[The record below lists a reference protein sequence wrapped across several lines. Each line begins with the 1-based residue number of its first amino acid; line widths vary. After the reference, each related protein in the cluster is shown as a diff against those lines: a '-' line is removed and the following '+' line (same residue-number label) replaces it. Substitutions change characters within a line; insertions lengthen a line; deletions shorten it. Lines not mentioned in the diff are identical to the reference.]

1 MCEQIERLLDNK
13 CARRGPPLLENGKL
27 LLCPTHQCAFLP
39 YFQFLVS
46 FRSSGWLKLH
56 GNRLQGEIPASL
68 SDLSSLVRL
77 TFHNN
82 RLQGEVPSGFCDENI
97 PTNTRSSIKNLTA
110 DCGGDPR
117 EIECSCCTL
126 CVVETVPAL
135 PSRSDG
141 T

>member
-68 SDLSSLVRL
+68 SDLSSL
-77 TFHNN
+77 
-82 RLQGEVPSGFCDENI
+82 GECVFCTSPPHYIYGINFI
-97 PTNTRSSIKNLTA
+97 LLI
-110 DCGGDPR
+110 
-117 EIECSCCTL
+117 
-126 CVVETVPAL
+126 
-135 PSRSDG
+135 
-141 T
+141 